1 MNNRLLFPVL
11 TLLMLLNLQCLMAQS
26 VYVPLN
32 TDYNYLIDR
41 NEIQSGQ
48 LNSLHSSFK
57 PYLRSEIAHTIE
69 QTNLDSTI
77 IKSNQDDFNN
87 LYLTTDNWEH
97 LKTEVN
103 SKKALLKFCYTKPNA
118 LLSYQDKDFEIQTN
132 VVLNTQIGTESNAIG
147 YRYTNTKGVEIRGM
161 INKKVGFY
169 SFLTDNQINYNTY
182 VNNFIATTGAV
193 PGEGFHKPFK
203 VTARDFITARG
214 YITFKA
220 TKNINM
226 QFGHDKNFIGNG
238 MRSLILSDFGNS
250 YLFLKIQTNV
260 WKLKYTN
267 LFAQM
272 NAMGPNDFGANN
284 LYPRKYFALHHLS
297 LNVNKHFNIGLF
309 ESIVFGRSDSSNQGS
324 FDINYMN
331 PIIFYRW
338 AEQQNGSPDNANL
351 GLDFKL
357 NMLKHFSLYGQVFI
371 DELIFANVIAR
382 NGSWTNKQGLQ
393 IGLKTINVFN
403 IPTLDLQVETNMVR
417 PYTYA
422 HFSNSTNYTN
432 YGQALAHPY
441 GANFNEYIAI
451 LRYQPINKLQLMG
464 KLIYANIGLDSNN
477 TNLGAGNFGGNIF
490 KPYVYVSNKHSLNNV
505 IGQGIATKLIYVS
518 ATASYML
525 KHNLFVDVEMIARS
539 YTNNFVNNKALI
551 FNLGL
556 RMNIARRVQE
566 F

>member
-1 MNNRLLFPVL
+1 MNNRLLLAVL
-11 TLLMLLNLQCLMAQS
+11 TLLMLLNLHGSMAQS
-26 VYVPLN
+26 VYAPLN

-69 QTNLDSTI
+69 HTNLDSTI
-77 IKSNQDDFNN
+77 KKANQDDFNN
-87 LYLTTDNWEH
+87 SYLKTDNWEH
-97 LKTEVN
+97 LNTTVN
-103 SKKALLKFCYTKPNA
+103 SKKALLKFCFTKPNA

-132 VVLNTQIGTESNAIG
+132 VVLQTQIGAESNATG

-182 VNNFIATTGAV
+182 VNNFIATMGAV

-226 QFGHDKNFIGNG
+226 QFGHDINFIGNG

-272 NAMGPNDFGANN
+272 NAMGPNDFGPNN

-371 DELIFANVIAR
+371 DELIFANVIAS

-393 IGLKTINVFN
+393 IGLKTIDVFN

-417 PYTYA
+417 PYTYS
-422 HFSNSTNYTN
+422 HFGNYTNYTN

-451 LRYQPINKLQLMG
+451 LRYQPITKLQLTG

-505 IGQGIATKLIYVS
+505 IGQGIATKLMYVS

-525 KHNLFVDVEMIARS
+525 KHNLFVDAELIARS
-539 YTNNFVNNKALI
+539 YTNNFVDNKALL